1 MPKEGRDVGKTT
13 LRKLTLVCAAVVAL
27 ALAGASGAVI
37 RYTIFT
43 IKPSHYA
50 RLAGTD
56 VYCLNQDS
64 EVKGLAR
71 FYCGRRTNAAT
82 NDGWAWANT
91 LEVYPDRIDALVCP
105 PSRKCSSLADHFFPK
120 VKLNKP
126 GH

>member
-1 MPKEGRDVGKTT
+1 VTT
-13 LRKLTLVCAAVVAL
+13 IKKLLLICVAVSALAFAGAIGAAV
-27 ALAGASGAVI
+27 
-37 RYTIFT
+37 RYTIST
-43 IKPSHYA
+43 IKPSRYA

-64 EVKGLAR
+64 QVKSLAR

-91 LEVYPDRIDALVCP
+91 VEVYPDRIEALVCP
-105 PSRKCSSLADHFFPK
+105 PSRKCFSLTDHFFPK
-120 VKLNKP
+120 VPLNKP